1 MGQFDAY
8 ILQAIEEFATEGI
21 QVTDGAG
28 NYLFCNQ
35 AFTRLTGLDTSE
47 RLGKNVLDVQ
57 PDGAA
62 AAVLRT

>member
-47 RLGKNVLDVQ
+47 RLGKNVLEVQ
-57 PDGAA
+57 PD
-62 AAVLRT
+62 